1 MGTRVLLLTSLY
13 KGDKVMENVFEG
25 NMDQFNQLIDQA
37 IPDNI
42 GMTEEEYEAL
52 LDKQIAEQF
61 AKLDGKQVATETNQS
76 EQTQSNSEKETEMNA
91 TQTQETLN
99 VATETAT
106 AVVAVESNTKQIT
119 KKVAVIL
126 GKALAGAVVG
136 GGLVVAGAHNHKKV
150 NKAVKTARKKIGKVI
165 PAVAPKP
172 WWKF

>member
-1 MGTRVLLLTSLY
+1 
-13 KGDKVMENVFEG
+13 MENVFEG
-25 NMDQFNQLIDQA
+25 SFEQFDQLIEKA

-42 GMTEEEYEAL
+42 GMTDEEYEAL
-52 LDKQIAEQF
+52 LNKQIAEEF
-61 AKLDGKQVATETNQS
+61 AKLDSKQTNQVVT
-76 EQTQSNSEKETEMNA
+76 EQTQSNSEKETEMNQA
-91 TQTQETLN
+91 QETLN
-99 VATETAT
+99 VVNETA
-106 AVVAVESNTKQIT
+106 AVAVAESNTKQVA

-150 NKAVKTARKKIGKVI
+150 NKAVRNARKKVGKVI

>member
-1 MGTRVLLLTSLY
+1 
-13 KGDKVMENVFEG
+13 MENIFEG
-25 NMDQFNQLIDQA
+25 SFESFEKVIDEA

-42 GMTEEEYEAL
+42 GMTDEEYESIIDA
-52 LDKQIAEQF
+52 QIAAEF
-61 AKLDGKQVATETNQS
+61 AKLDSKNQS
-76 EQTQSNSEKETEMNA
+76 NQQPQSNQQSNQTEKETEMNA
-91 TQTQETLN
+91 QETLN
-99 VATETAT
+99 VVNETVAVENT
-106 AVVAVESNTKQIT
+106 AVVAAESNTKEVA

-150 NKAVKTARKKIGKVI
+150 NKAVKNARKKIGKVI